1 MPAWMLYGFAVFS
14 MFFGS
19 GNLVFPM
26 SIGVGCANPWISI
39 LGLSFSAILVP
50 MFGLIGVVL
59 SRESLEHYLKPL
71 GQKTA
76 FALIAMMLLLL
87 GPLGVLPRSLIV
99 ASGGVSLLF
108 AQIPTSLIALMMV
121 FLGYFLA
128 LSKNMVRLIGQYFT
142 PLILLGILG
151 IVLGALFLPLQI
163 NHAQQGSFW
172 DALKTGYQT
181 MDLIA
186 ALVFAR
192 ALSSAFLKQFP
203 KSARVEMMGAIVFGF
218 FCLLCVYA
226 FMVLVS
232 SHLSDQLQFVA
243 PEKRI
248 VFIADL
254 VMGDYARII
263 SCFVIAAACMT
274 TFAVL
279 LREFIQF
286 FAPFFP
292 NWSLSQLAFVV
303 CVLSYMGS
311 FIGFDQLAS
320 AIGLI
325 LQLAYPAL
333 IVFILLKF
341 LRLKQ
346 HWIYAWVFYG
356 CIFFNVGLELV
367 KLN

>member
-1 MPAWMLYGFAVFS
+1 MGLRFS
-14 MFFGS
+14 QCFWFRKFGIS
-19 GNLVFPM
+19 YEHRCWLCQSMDINFRLV
-26 SIGVGCANPWISI
+26 
-39 LGLSFSAILVP
+39 FSAILVP

-203 KSARVEMMGAIVFGF
+203 KSARVEMMRAIVFGF

-286 FAPFFP
+286 LHHFFP
-292 NWSLSQLAFVV
+292 
-303 CVLSYMGS
+303 
-311 FIGFDQLAS
+311 
-320 AIGLI
+320 IGLYLSWHLWCVCSVI
-325 LQLAYPAL
+325 WDRLLAL
-333 IVFILLKF
+333 INWPVPLVLFCNLPIL
-341 LRLKQ
+341 
-346 HWIYAWVFYG
+346 H
-356 CIFFNVGLELV
+356 
-367 KLN
+367 